1 MGNLAG
7 VVCFSGKEPQLLG
20 GTLTWLANGLDQAQ
34 DQRIGGP

>member
-1 MGNLAG
+1 MENLAG

-34 DQRIGGP
+34 D